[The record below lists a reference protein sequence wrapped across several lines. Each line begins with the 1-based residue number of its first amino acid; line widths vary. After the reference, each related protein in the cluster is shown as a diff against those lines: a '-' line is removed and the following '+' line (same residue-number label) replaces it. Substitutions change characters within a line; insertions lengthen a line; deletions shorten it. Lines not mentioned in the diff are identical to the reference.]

1 MYLMC
6 LEEIRNKSQRII
18 RSCIIHLYAE
28 VHLIHC
34 LSSLQIIEMYDGLI
48 DGHLINK
55 TNILAVM
62 IVTYVSTQIMQV
74 QITIRHC
81 PLNQVGH
88 CPSIEVLTPTV

>member
-48 DGHLINK
+48 DGH
-55 TNILAVM
+55 
-62 IVTYVSTQIMQV
+62 
-74 QITIRHC
+74 
-81 PLNQVGH
+81 
-88 CPSIEVLTPTV
+88 

>member
-1 MYLMC
+1 MC
-6 LEEIRNKSQRII
+6 LEEIRNKSQRSI

-62 IVTYVSTQIMQV
+62 IVTY
-74 QITIRHC
+74 
-81 PLNQVGH
+81 
-88 CPSIEVLTPTV
+88 SIDSNYASPNLYQALPP

>member
-6 LEEIRNKSQRII
+6 LEEIRNKSQRSI

-48 DGHLINK
+48 DDHLINK

-62 IVTYVSTQIMQV
+62 IVTY
-74 QITIRHC
+74 
-81 PLNQVGH
+81 
-88 CPSIEVLTPTV
+88 SIDSNYASPNHYQALPP